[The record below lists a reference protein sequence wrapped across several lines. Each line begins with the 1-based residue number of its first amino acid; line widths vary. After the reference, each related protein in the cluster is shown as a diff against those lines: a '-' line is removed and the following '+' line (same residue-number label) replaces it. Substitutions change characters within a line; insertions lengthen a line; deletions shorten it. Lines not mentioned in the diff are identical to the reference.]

1 HHYEE
6 TTDHITSGC
15 PELAKSVYIQRH
27 NKVASYIHWNICKDY
42 NIKVGDKWTHRPET
56 ITENGNESCTILWG
70 MPVNTKNRNQIQ
82 QIIIRDQE
90 LKKCLLIDMAVSAE
104 QITCQNG

>member
-1 HHYEE
+1 MCRVWHHYEE

-42 NIKVGDKWTHRPET
+42 NINLADKWTVLEHRPET
-56 ITENGNESCTILWG
+56 ITENENESCTILRG

-82 QIIIRDQE
+82 
-90 LKKCLLIDMAVSAE
+90 LA
-104 QITCQNG
+104 